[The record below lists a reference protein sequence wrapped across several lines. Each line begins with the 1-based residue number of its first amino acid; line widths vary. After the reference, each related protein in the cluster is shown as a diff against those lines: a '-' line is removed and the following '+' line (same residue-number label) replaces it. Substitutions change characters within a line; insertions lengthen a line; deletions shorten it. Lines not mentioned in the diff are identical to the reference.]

1 MLIDVIRKQ
10 ITVIKIG
17 IETIKIFR
25 GEIFKYLEEFL
36 ELMYFPSRGDVDYLV
51 KESIGSFD
59 TISLIPKK
67 VVCFLSF
74 QDLLS

>member
-10 ITVIKIG
+10 IKVIKIG
-17 IETIKIFR
+17 IE
-25 GEIFKYLEEFL
+25 
-36 ELMYFPSRGDVDYLV
+36 MGDVDYLV

-59 TISLIPKK
+59 TISLTPKK

-74 QDLLS
+74 QDLL